1 MKKNPNQAPPP
12 SPSPTTLPVA
22 DLHFDPHNPRL
33 VEYGDLSKAEE
44 PEQIRLLVK
53 SMAVDEVYMSI
64 AINGFWDYEP
74 LFVVRE
80 GGKWIVIEG
89 NRRLAAVKL
98 LLNPKLADELGLGE
112 MAKPKKGIRE
122 ALQNLPVRVVASR
135 SEIWSHLGFKHV
147 NGPSKWRSFAKAEY
161 IARVHEGDEKVP
173 LPQIA
178 ERIGDRHRTVQRL
191 FRALMVLRQAEDAGV
206 YRREWCYKP
215 RLAFSHLMTALDYD
229 GYAKFIGLAGEEDEK
244 SEPVSKKKLKE
255 LGEICV
261 WFWGD
266 KRGEGIKPVIESYDP
281 DLHKLG
287 MALESQV
294 SLSLLRRGKS
304 LTVAYEAGKSEKV
317 VFYETLQ
324 EARALLS
331 KAQGRVANRAKRS
344 SLFLRFA
351 NGMTEMIHDLEKDRR
366 HMRPRKTART
376 GASLVAML

>member
-1 MKKNPNQAPPP
+1 MKKNPIQAPPP
-12 SPSPTTLPVA
+12 SPAPPTLPVA
-22 DLHFDPHNPRL
+22 DLHFDPRNPRL
-33 VEYGDLSKAEE
+33 VEYGNLSKAEE
-44 PEQIRLLVK
+44 PEQIKLLVK

-112 MAKPKKGIRE
+112 MAKPKKGIVE
-122 ALQNLPVRVVASR
+122 SLQKLPVRVVASR
-135 SEIWSHLGFKHV
+135 GEIWSHLGFKHV

-266 KRGEGIKPVIESYDP
+266 KRGEGIKPVIVSQNP
-281 DLHKLG
+281 DLRN
-287 MALESQV
+287 LEKVLKSEA
-294 SLSLLRRGKS
+294 SLSALRRGEP
-304 LTVAYEAGKSEKV
+304 LAVAYETSKGDDV
-317 VFYETLQ
+317 VFRDALQ
-324 EARALLS
+324 EAKALLI
-331 KAQGRVANRAKRS
+331 KAQGRVTTGFHGDSTLLNLAE
-344 SLFLRFA
+344 
-351 NGMTEMIHDLEKDRR
+351 GIEDMTHDLVDAMRR
-366 HMRPRKTART
+366 RLNDLRGGRRKRERT
-376 GASLVAML
+376 EN